1 MCRCCLLTSNLPTSP
16 HTQDCNLQP
25 DTQCNCAE
33 LRRILFQTQES
44 DMQLKT
50 DDLKKLKWT
59 GKDGERIANHIE
71 EKIRRTSEVRV
82 LEIEKSWQEKVAM
95 ARAEVLA
102 HCESRIMEV
111 EQQYQAKLE
120 AIQHQC
126 SRRLEA
132 VRDAL
137 NDRHI
142 VPHTL

>member
-1 MCRCCLLTSNLPTSP
+1 
-16 HTQDCNLQP
+16 
-25 DTQCNCAE
+25 
-33 LRRILFQTQES
+33 
-44 DMQLKT
+44 MQLKT

-82 LEIEKSWQEKVAM
+82 LEIEKNWQEKIAM

-102 HCESRIMEV
+102 HCESRILEV
-111 EQQYQAKLE
+111 ERQYEAKLKAME
-120 AIQHQC
+120 QQC

-137 NDRHI
+137 NDRYT
-142 VPHTL
+142 VPQSL